1 MKKELIKSV
10 ARDFIALG
18 GIPFFILV
26 LVRIW
31 LLDTPA
37 YLSQFLIAGGLF
49 LAITLF
55 IKNNIYS
62 GLSLIAL
69 FFTALV
75 YLDLRYTIFGSII
88 YLGLIGSLF
97 YLNYDKKKII
107 FGVLFGAISTGLGYL
122 AVKSFF

>member
-18 GIPFFILV
+18 GIPFFAIV
-26 LVRIW
+26 VVRIW

-37 YLSQFLIAGGLF
+37 YLNQFLIAGGLF
-49 LAITLF
+49 LAITFFL
-55 IKNNIYS
+55 KNNIYS

-75 YLDLRYTIFGSII
+75 YTDLRYTIFGSIV

-97 YLNYDKKKII
+97 YLGYDKKKILLGI
-107 FGVLFGAISTGLGYL
+107 LFGAISTGLGYL
-122 AVKSFF
+122 AVKFFF